1 MTEAENTARAR
12 LIALRE
18 EILALSRTAAE
29 DRKPVGLDQ
38 QSVGRLS
45 RQDSLQVQAMAKAAD
60 ARRASELRRID
71 AALERLEEGEYGYC
85 VECGEG
91 IDPKRLEIDPAA
103 PRCRDCA

>member
-1 MTEAENTARAR
+1 MSEAENTARAR
-12 LIALRE
+12 LEALRQ

-29 DRKPVGLDQ
+29 DRKPVSLDQ

-71 AALERLEEGEYGYC
+71 AALARLEDGEYGWC
-85 VECGEG
+85 VECGEA
-91 IDPKRLEIDPAA
+91 IDARRLEIDPAA
-103 PRCRDCA
+103 PRCRECA